1 MDARTLFG
9 LFAVTAML
17 FCYGLEG
24 RSHWFVLAFAGACA
38 FGSTIQLIGNHREL
52 FGLIDSGGVHPLVPD
67 PGTFVPAFTFNQFTH
82 REAPQ

>member
-1 MDARTLFG
+1 MDSLDPRTLIR

-17 FCYGLEG
+17 FCGRLEG

-38 FGSTIQLIGNHREL
+38 FGWTLPLIEL
-52 FGLIDSGGVHPLVPD
+52 LGLISGGVP
-67 PGTFVPAFTFNQFTH
+67 PGPGLRLFRALTFNQFTH